1 MKTLLQENI
10 QTLQKQIRWLEIS
23 YRQCQKIGIK
33 EDYTI
38 DEFGYFETLC
48 SRFSRSIDFIIRK
61 FLRTLDAYEFEDQGT
76 LVDIV
81 NRAHKRRLFE
91 DIEEIRM
98 MKDLRNS
105 IVHEYIEDELTKLF
119 SDVLDYTP
127 RLLRFMQNTLDYA
140 QKALG

>member
-10 QTLQKQIRWLEIS
+10 QTLQKQIGRLEIS

-81 NRAHKRRLFE
+81 NRAH
-91 DIEEIRM
+91 IE
-98 MKDLRNS
+98 
-105 IVHEYIEDELTKLF
+105 
-119 SDVLDYTP
+119 
-127 RLLRFMQNTLDYA
+127 
-140 QKALG
+140 